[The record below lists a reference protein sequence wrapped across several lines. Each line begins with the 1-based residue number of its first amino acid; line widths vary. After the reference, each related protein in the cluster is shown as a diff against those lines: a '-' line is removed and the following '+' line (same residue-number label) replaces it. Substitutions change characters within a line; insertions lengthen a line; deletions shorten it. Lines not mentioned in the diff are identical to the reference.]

1 MRLLQRFQSFA
12 LAPDFMPAGA
22 LPPAHW
28 AGMPGRQGVEK
39 IHPAINFTLHS
50 KVRLRGLLFSRR
62 FCSDRNRN
70 RGVLFVGWRLDVCRA
85 CVFFVSVFGYGY
97 GYGCGHGFLDVVLLG
112 GGVRGTASLLVRGG
126 FMSTRAPPFIS
137 KGKRR

>member
-50 KVRLRGLLFSRR
+50 KVRLRGLLFFVLFAQTGIGIGA
-62 FCSDRNRN
+62 FCS
-70 RGVLFVGWRLDVCRA
+70 
-85 CVFFVSVFGYGY
+85 
-97 GYGCGHGFLDVVLLG
+97 
-112 GGVRGTASLLVRGG
+112 
-126 FMSTRAPPFIS
+126 
-137 KGKRR
+137 

>member
-50 KVRLRGLLFSRR
+50 KVRVRAYMRGLLFFRFALPLSLFAETAIGL
-62 FCSDRNRN
+62 FCS
-70 RGVLFVGWRLDVCRA
+70 
-85 CVFFVSVFGYGY
+85 
-97 GYGCGHGFLDVVLLG
+97 
-112 GGVRGTASLLVRGG
+112 
-126 FMSTRAPPFIS
+126 
-137 KGKRR
+137 

>member
-1 MRLLQRFQSFA
+1 MVRAGAAREGHEDAVHVLAVLRRPARREPSPPATDLCVRVYLTSKIQCLGQEFALNQAGFFIVRLLQRFQSFA

-50 KVRLRGLLFSRR
+50 KVRLRGLLFFVVFAQTGIGIGA
-62 FCSDRNRN
+62 FCS
-70 RGVLFVGWRLDVCRA
+70 
-85 CVFFVSVFGYGY
+85 
-97 GYGCGHGFLDVVLLG
+97 
-112 GGVRGTASLLVRGG
+112 
-126 FMSTRAPPFIS
+126 
-137 KGKRR
+137 